1 MNNKQ
6 VDLINDGY
14 EKFTKEGLLK
24 SVRQQRDEIESLLV
38 QLESLLKFIDE
49 RGETRAL
56 IIWRAQG
63 K

>member
-1 MNNKQ
+1 MNAKK
-6 VDLINDGY
+6 LTFDGY
-14 EKFTKEGLLK
+14 EKFSKEGLLK
-24 SVRQQRDEIESLLV
+24 SVRQQKIEIESLLV
-38 QLESLLKFIDE
+38 ELESLLKFINE

>member
-1 MNNKQ
+1 MNAKE
-6 VDLINDGY
+6 LANDGY
-14 EKFTKEGLLK
+14 EKFTREGLLN
-24 SVRQQRDEIESLLV
+24 SVRQQRGEIESLLV

-56 IIWRAQG
+56 IIWKAQG

>member
-1 MNNKQ
+1 MNAKKLT
-6 VDLINDGY
+6 VDGY
-14 EKFTKEGLLK
+14 EKFSKEGLLK
-24 SVRQQRDEIESLLV
+24 SVRQQKIEIESLLV
-38 QLESLLKFIDE
+38 ELESLLKFINE